1 MKAARTLAAVLV
13 LPLVA
18 ACGYGSPPAFTKS
31 DLPRIVLHADEAPP
45 GTRMA
50 ELGGPRQ
57 LGGFAHDAAE
67 RGALRRDGFVS
78 GYVVFFPPL
87 SYFRHRPHANDDV
100 AFQVIAGL
108 FADDAGAGASL
119 HRYVADLRARQM
131 EGVSELPTPGLGDD
145 AIGLLGFAVSDGS
158 PLRVYAWRVR
168 NLLLVLV
175 ASGPVD
181 DAEALDLART
191 MNDRAV

>member
-1 MKAARTLAAVLV
+1 MLALV
-13 LPLVA
+13 PLGALVG
-18 ACGYGSPPAFTKS
+18 ACGYGSPPAFTKA

-50 ELGGPRQ
+50 RLGGPRD

-67 RGALRRDGFVS
+67 RAALTHDGFVS
-78 GYVVFFPPL
+78 GYVVFFPPT
-87 SYFRHRPHANDDV
+87 SYFRHRPHVDTDV

-108 FADDAGAGASL
+108 FEDADGASASL
-119 HRYVADLRARQM
+119 QRYVADLRSRQM
-131 EGVSELPTPGLGDD
+131 EGVSDVPATALGGDAVGLV
-145 AIGLLGFAVSDGS
+145 GFAVSDGS

-181 DAEALDLART
+181 GGEALTLART
-191 MNDRAV
+191 MNARAV